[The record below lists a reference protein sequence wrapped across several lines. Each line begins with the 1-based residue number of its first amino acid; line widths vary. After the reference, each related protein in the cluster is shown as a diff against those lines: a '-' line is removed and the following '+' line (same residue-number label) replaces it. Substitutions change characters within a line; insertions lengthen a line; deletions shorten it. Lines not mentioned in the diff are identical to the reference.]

1 MVRIVISCTTVIQ
14 IARSCYSNVCPLDW
28 VGPLILCH
36 QEVNRIPSQIPGI
49 YLLHTFSVSYGWYQ
63 PIYVGKTTD
72 LLSRLI
78 QHLASDSTSADYAS
92 GPGEVTGWAGWV
104 GFAGI
109 MLIMLGVFQAIE
121 GFVAIFDDGYY
132 LVRPNGL
139 VINVDYTAWGWL
151 HLIIGLIAVAVGVG
165 LMAGNMVAR
174 VVGVIVAVISAT
186 LNLLFIGAYPV
197 WSTIIIAV
205 DVIVIYAIVVH
216 GRELK
221 A

>member
-1 MVRIVISCTTVIQ
+1 VRLS
-14 IARSCYSNVCPLDW
+14 AF
-28 VGPLILCH
+28 GPA
-36 QEVNRIPSQIPGI
+36 EEKDMTDTS
-49 YLLHTFSVSYGWYQ
+49 HT
-63 PIYVGKTTD
+63 
-72 LLSRLI
+72 R
-78 QHLASDSTSADYAS
+78 SDSTSADYAS
-92 GPGEVTGWAGWV
+92 GGTGEVTGWAGWV

-109 MLIMLGVFQAIE
+109 MLIMLGIFQAIE
-121 GFVAIFDDGYY
+121 GFVAIFDNGYY

-139 VINVDYTAWGWL
+139 VINVDYTTWGWT
-151 HLIIGLIAVAVGVG
+151 HLIIGLIAIAVGIG
-165 LMAGNMVAR
+165 LMTGNMAAR
-174 VVGVIVAVISAT
+174 IVGVIIAVLSAT

>member
-1 MVRIVISCTTVIQ
+1 MTETPRT
-14 IARSCYSNVCPLDW
+14 RSD
-28 VGPLILCH
+28 
-36 QEVNRIPSQIPGI
+36 
-49 YLLHTFSVSYGWYQ
+49 T
-63 PIYVGKTTD
+63 
-72 LLSRLI
+72 
-78 QHLASDSTSADYAS
+78 ADHAS
-92 GPGEVTGWAGWV
+92 GTGEVTGWAGWV

-109 MLIMLGVFQAIE
+109 MLIMLGIFQAIE
-121 GFVAIFDDGYY
+121 GFVAIFDNGYY

-151 HLIIGLIAVAVGVG
+151 HLIIGLIAVAIGLG
-165 LMAGNMVAR
+165 LMAGNMIAR
-174 VVGVIVAVISAT
+174 IAGVIIAVISAT

-205 DVIVIYAIVVH
+205 DVIVIYAIAVH

>member
-1 MVRIVISCTTVIQ
+1 MTETPRP
-14 IARSCYSNVCPLDW
+14 R
-28 VGPLILCH
+28 
-36 QEVNRIPSQIPGI
+36 
-49 YLLHTFSVSYGWYQ
+49 
-63 PIYVGKTTD
+63 
-72 LLSRLI
+72 
-78 QHLASDSTSADYAS
+78 SDSTSADYAS
-92 GPGEVTGWAGWV
+92 GTGEVTGWVGWV
-104 GFAGI
+104 AFAGI
-109 MLIMLGVFQAIE
+109 MLIMLGIFQAIE
-121 GFVAIFDDGYY
+121 GFVAIFDNGYY

-165 LMAGNMVAR
+165 LMAGNIIAR
-174 VVGVIVAVISAT
+174 IVGMIVAVISAT